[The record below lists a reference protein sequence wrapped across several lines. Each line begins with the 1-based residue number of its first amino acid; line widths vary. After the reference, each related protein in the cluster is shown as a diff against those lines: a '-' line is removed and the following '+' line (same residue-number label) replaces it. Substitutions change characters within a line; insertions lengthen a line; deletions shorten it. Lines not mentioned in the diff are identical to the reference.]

1 MNEMNATQRPEMRTA
16 SGEPGGKFNREM
28 GLIPWWAYL
37 IAAVGFVCMQGV
49 MNWVVAKEPNAPPY
63 IARVIIGL
71 VGGSVLAVMVL
82 LIGYVNRDSKR
93 RGMNQTLW
101 TCLVIFVPNALGFI
115 LYFLVRQ
122 PLQVACGHCGAML
135 QPNFRF
141 CPKCSTPRFAVCGHC
156 NTPTQPGDLFCNN
169 CGRMLHEPMK

>member
-1 MNEMNATQRPEMRTA
+1 MNELNTAQRTQTNGGAMQ
-16 SGEPGGKFNREM
+16 PGGFNREM
-28 GLIPWWAYL
+28 GLIPWWAYGL
-37 IAAVGFVCMQGV
+37 AAIGFVCMQVV
-49 MNWVVAKEPNAPPY
+49 MHTMVPRHENPPPY
-63 IARVIIGL
+63 IARIIIGL
-71 VGGSVLAVMVL
+71 IGGSVIAVMAL

-93 RGMNQTLW
+93 RGMNSALW
-101 TCLVIFVPNALGFI
+101 TTLVIFVPNALGFI

-156 NTPTQPGDLFCNN
+156 NTPTHPGDLFCNN

>member
-1 MNEMNATQRPEMRTA
+1 MNELNTTQRPEQQTGSA
-16 SGEPGGKFNREM
+16 PGGRLNREM
-28 GLIPWWAYL
+28 GLIPWWAYGV
-37 IAAVGFVCMQGV
+37 AALGFIGMQVV
-49 MNWVVAKEPNAPPY
+49 MHVVVAKEHNAPPY
-63 IARVIIGL
+63 VARVALGL
-71 VGGSVLAVMVL
+71 IAGSVIAVMAL

-93 RGMNQTLW
+93 RGMNSTLW
-101 TCLVIFVPNALGFI
+101 TVLVIFVPNALGFI
-115 LYFLVRQ
+115 LYFLIRQ